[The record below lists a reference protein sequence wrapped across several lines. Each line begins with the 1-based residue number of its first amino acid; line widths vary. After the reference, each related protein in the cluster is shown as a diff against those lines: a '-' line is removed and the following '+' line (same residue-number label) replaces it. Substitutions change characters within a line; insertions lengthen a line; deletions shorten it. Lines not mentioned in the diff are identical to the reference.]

1 MSIKRG
7 ALITVAVVL
16 VLIVAVLGYLWSS
29 INAIVEAAIE
39 KYGSQIIQTSV
50 AVKGVDIRLTEG
62 SGAISGL
69 TISNPKGFKEP
80 YAFSL
85 GQISTAI
92 DLETVTQNPVV
103 IKEILI
109 KSPKAVY
116 EINKS
121 GQGNINELK
130 TNITRSSASASSE
143 GTTSDT
149 GPAAEERK
157 LIIRKL
163 VIEQGELTAL
173 VAALDD
179 TARTAKLPRIEMKNL
194 GAKQGGATGAEI
206 AQEILTTLTKNA
218 TEAVSKLGLEK
229 YLGKSLEELQQQ
241 AQQELEKKAREKV
254 DKELDK
260 AIGDVNKEELEKQ
273 KDSLKKLF
281 GK

>member
-1 MSIKRG
+1 M
-7 ALITVAVVL
+7 
-16 VLIVAVLGYLWSS
+16 
-29 INAIVEAAIE
+29 
-39 KYGSQIIQTSV
+39 
-50 AVKGVDIRLTEG
+50 KGVDIRLTEG

-69 TISNPKGFKEP
+69 TINNPKGFKEP

-130 TNITRSSASASSE
+130 KNIARSRASAPSE
-143 GTTSDT
+143 GAKSDT
-149 GPAAEERK
+149 GSAAEEKK

-163 VIEQGELTAL
+163 VIEQGELTAR

-179 TARTAKLPRIEMKNL
+179 KARTAKLPRIEMKNL
-194 GAKQGGATGAEI
+194 GAKQGGATGGEI
-206 AQEILTTLTKNA
+206 AQEILSTLTKNA
-218 TEAVSKLGLEK
+218 TEAVSKLGLEE

-254 DKELDK
+254 DKELGK
-260 AIGDVNKEELEKQ
+260 AIDDVNKEELEKQ